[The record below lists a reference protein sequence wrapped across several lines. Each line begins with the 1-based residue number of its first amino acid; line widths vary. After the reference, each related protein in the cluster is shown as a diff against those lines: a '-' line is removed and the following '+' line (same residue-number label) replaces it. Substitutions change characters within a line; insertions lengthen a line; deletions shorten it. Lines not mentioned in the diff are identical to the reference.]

1 MSDPTVKLKLQVLQD
16 GLQNIG
22 TMIDGLE
29 QAGIETSSLRDQA
42 GKLATQLG
50 ELTGE
55 VSRGTSPFEQ
65 LDKALGGAG
74 GGLTEM
80 ASAAAKAVTPTE
92 QAAAEAG
99 ALAAMMTKLGTV
111 IEATQ
116 RLDELRAKSD
126 QVRASLQNAERVLA
140 DYEDYVGG
148 AAKATQ
154 EEAAQLSAMEN
165 RVREARVAF
174 LAHNDAVSQAE
185 ARMRELGVEV
195 EQTAAAESRAADDA
209 QAMATAT
216 RRMGSEAQV
225 ADENISKT
233 RRGLESISTQLR
245 ETKDQIV
252 GFFAAQAS
260 AQAVGEVAK
269 LADAWKN
276 MEGRLRIAL
285 GAQTDVNAAMQA
297 VVDLSLRTYSSLQAT
312 TDLYTKLNTL
322 APGLVKGQQD
332 ALRLTETIA
341 KASQLGGASAQATEA
356 ALVQLNQALQSGVLR
371 GDEFNSIMEQSPR
384 LAQAMADGLGVPRTA
399 LRSLAEQGQ
408 LTAQAVIQAL
418 RNQSQAIDAEFTQLP
433 VTIERA
439 VTNLQT
445 QWARLV
451 GTVDSGIGGTAAV
464 ASGIN
469 LVANNLD
476 ALAGA
481 AERAGAVLVT
491 AMAVQG
497 VAALRAAAA
506 EMSVTGAA
514 AKLLAADLATLSR
527 PVQIAISVT
536 GFELGYQIGTWL
548 RENFTLARQLG
559 VGIAEFTT
567 ALVNDLRFVAEA
579 AAAVFTSDT
588 VSAAW
593 DRYKQRAEEQQA
605 IYRDLY
611 AETEQAPARISQAA
625 QAAQAPVQQLGA
637 TGQAAG
643 QAVAGGAAAG
653 ASGLSA
659 MSAQASATQTAIQ
672 QLATAANVQLP
683 AIGSSV
689 RQQAQALAD
698 MALKSRDVASAI
710 SKDLPEAIAKLS
722 GSDLEQFRSVM
733 VGALSQSKDQAQ
745 LLRQVIVEVGQRA
758 GEALGVDVVAAS
770 RSVSAEF
777 RTAEDNLSILIRST
791 DALKASGVDMGKVVT
806 QALEKMIEQARNT
819 AELDAVRNRI
829 EALGKAGQVSE
840 KQLTEMFDQLKAKSD
855 QLTEGINSVD
865 EALKKFG
872 LTGKAEA
879 TKTADA
885 FAEAWKRIEYDG
897 TVTMENKRAAFQKYA
912 EAVIASGDQVKI
924 KALEM
929 KAGFYDLE
937 IATDAAGQ
945 SFVRAKDSASDLA
958 NHLQNVQT
966 VAAGIGPTLKGMN
979 DQLER
984 EVTQQERLNQLQERA
999 QALKNKER
1007 NVDANG
1013 FSLDST
1019 GKQTINAAGNTYLSI
1034 VNWLKSAGLDD
1045 KKAQEIA
1052 GDFVDARG
1060 DVPYMNNPGQAKW
1073 GGSTLSDA
1081 LSHAAQSALFGS
1093 DRSGASQ
1100 KTPSKASNTDSTA
1113 SGGTSSSSTSHVV
1126 EIKLGTTTTSVNT
1139 ASESD
1144 ATSLVNV
1151 LKQLQTEAARAS

>member
-22 TMIDGLE
+22 TMIDGPE
-29 QAGIETSSLRDQA
+29 QVGIETSSLRDQA

-50 ELTGE
+50 DLTGE

-111 IEATQ
+111 IDATQ

-245 ETKDQIV
+245 ETKDQVV

-322 APGLVKGQQD
+322 TPGLVQGQQD

-451 GTVDSGIGGTAAV
+451 GTVDSGIGGTAAI

-476 ALAGA
+476 ELA
-481 AERAGAVLVT
+481 
-491 AMAVQG
+491 
-497 VAALRAAAA
+497 
-506 EMSVTGAA
+506 
-514 AKLLAADLATLSR
+514 
-527 PVQIAISVT
+527 
-536 GFELGYQIGTWL
+536 
-548 RENFTLARQLG
+548 
-559 VGIAEFTT
+559 
-567 ALVNDLRFVAEA
+567 
-579 AAAVFTSDT
+579 
-588 VSAAW
+588 
-593 DRYKQRAEEQQA
+593 
-605 IYRDLY
+605 
-611 AETEQAPARISQAA
+611 
-625 QAAQAPVQQLGA
+625 
-637 TGQAAG
+637 
-643 QAVAGGAAAG
+643 AVAG
-653 ASGLSA
+653 
-659 MSAQASATQTAIQ
+659 
-672 QLATAANVQLP
+672 
-683 AIGSSV
+683 
-689 RQQAQALAD
+689 
-698 MALKSRDVASAI
+698 
-710 SKDLPEAIAKLS
+710 
-722 GSDLEQFRSVM
+722 
-733 VGALSQSKDQAQ
+733 
-745 LLRQVIVEVGQRA
+745 RA
-758 GEALGVDVVAAS
+758 GLC
-770 RSVSAEF
+770 
-777 RTAEDNLSILIRST
+777 
-791 DALKASGVDMGKVVT
+791 
-806 QALEKMIEQARNT
+806 
-819 AELDAVRNRI
+819 
-829 EALGKAGQVSE
+829 
-840 KQLTEMFDQLKAKSD
+840 
-855 QLTEGINSVD
+855 
-865 EALKKFG
+865 
-872 LTGKAEA
+872 
-879 TKTADA
+879 
-885 FAEAWKRIEYDG
+885 W
-897 TVTMENKRAAFQKYA
+897 
-912 EAVIASGDQVKI
+912 
-924 KALEM
+924 
-929 KAGFYDLE
+929 
-937 IATDAAGQ
+937 
-945 SFVRAKDSASDLA
+945 
-958 NHLQNVQT
+958 
-966 VAAGIGPTLKGMN
+966 
-979 DQLER
+979 
-984 EVTQQERLNQLQERA
+984 
-999 QALKNKER
+999 
-1007 NVDANG
+1007 
-1013 FSLDST
+1013 
-1019 GKQTINAAGNTYLSI
+1019 
-1034 VNWLKSAGLDD
+1034 
-1045 KKAQEIA
+1045 
-1052 GDFVDARG
+1052 
-1060 DVPYMNNPGQAKW
+1060 
-1073 GGSTLSDA
+1073 
-1081 LSHAAQSALFGS
+1081 
-1093 DRSGASQ
+1093 
-1100 KTPSKASNTDSTA
+1100 
-1113 SGGTSSSSTSHVV
+1113 
-1126 EIKLGTTTTSVNT
+1126 
-1139 ASESD
+1139 
-1144 ATSLVNV
+1144 
-1151 LKQLQTEAARAS
+1151 

>member
-148 AAKATQ
+148 AATATK

-209 QAMATAT
+209 QTMATAT
-216 RRMGSEAQV
+216 RRMGTEAQT

-322 APGLVKGQQD
+322 TPGLVQGQQD

-418 RNQSQAIDAEFTQLP
+418 RNQSQAIDKEFTQLP

-567 ALVNDLRFVAEA
+567 ALVSDLRFVAEA

-611 AETEQAPARISQAA
+611 TETAQAPGRIGQAA
-625 QAAQAPVQQLGA
+625 EAAQAPVQKLGA

-653 ASGLSA
+653 AAGLSS

-683 AIGSSV
+683 AIGSNV
-689 RQQAQALAD
+689 RQQAQALAE

-770 RSVSAEF
+770 HAVSSEF
-777 RTAEDNLSILIRST
+777 RTAADNLSILIRSS
-791 DALKASGVDMGKVVT
+791 DAMKAAGVDMATVVT
-806 QALEKMIEQARNT
+806 QALEKMIDQARNA
-819 AELDAVRNRI
+819 AELDALRNRI
-829 EALGKAGQVSE
+829 SALGEAGQVSE
-840 KQLTEMFDQLKAKSD
+840 KQLTEMFDRLKTKSD
-855 QLTEGINSVD
+855 ELTLGINSVD

-872 LTGKAEA
+872 LTSQTEAKKA
-879 TKTADA
+879 ADS

-897 TVTMENKRAAFQKYA
+897 TVSMDNKRAAFQKYA

-937 IATDAAGQ
+937 IATDATGRA
-945 SFVRAKDSASDLA
+945 FVRNKSGADDFGNGLD
-958 NHLQNVQT
+958 NVGRR
-966 VAAGIGPTLKGMN
+966 AADTRTQLERMN
-979 DQLER
+979 DQLDRQISAE
-984 EVTQQERLNQLQERA
+984 ERA
-999 QALKNKER
+999 LKLKERQQALDNQRR
-1007 NVDANG
+1007 NVDSNG
-1013 FSLDST
+1013 FSLDQT

-1045 KKAQEIA
+1045 AKAQSVA
-1052 GDFVDARG
+1052 RDFVDARG

-1081 LSHAAQSALFGS
+1081 LSRAAQSALFGA

-1100 KTPSKASNTDSTA
+1100 TAPSKGTDGAA
-1113 SGGTSSSSTSHVV
+1113 SGSTSSSSTKHVV
-1126 EIKLGTTTTSVNT
+1126 EIKFGTTSGSVNV
-1139 ASESD
+1139 ASEAD
-1144 ATSLVNV
+1144 ATTLTNLLGQ
-1151 LKQLQTEAARAS
+1151 LKTAAARAS

>member
-322 APGLVKGQQD
+322 APGLVQGQQD

-356 ALVQLNQALQSGVLR
+356 ALTQLNQALQSGMLR

-418 RNQSQAIDAEFTQLP
+418 RNQSQAIDKEFTQLP

-445 QWARLV
+445 QWIKLV

-476 ALAGA
+476 ELAGVA
-481 AERAGAVLVT
+481 GRAGAVLVT

-506 EMSVTGAA
+506 EMSVTGVA
-514 AKLLAADLATLSR
+514 AKLLLADLSALSR
-527 PVQIAISVT
+527 PVQISIAVT
-536 GFELGYQIGTWL
+536 GFEIGYQLGDLL
-548 RENFTLARQLG
+548 RDNFTLARKLG

-567 ALVNDLRFVAEA
+567 ALVSDLRFLVEA

-593 DRYKQRAEEQQA
+593 DRYKQRAEEQRA

-611 AETEQAPARISQAA
+611 SEAEQAPSKIAKS
-625 QAAQAPVQQLGA
+625 
-637 TGQAAG
+637 
-643 QAVAGGAAAG
+643 
-653 ASGLSA
+653 
-659 MSAQASATQTAIQ
+659 
-672 QLATAANVQLP
+672 ATAASEDLKATGESGKQAGNNIASAATSAATALSSVTAKASEAQSALKSLADTAGVELPKVGAKAGEQALALAEAAAKSKEIAATLGKELP
-683 AIGSSV
+683 AILS
-689 RQQAQALAD
+689 
-698 MALKSRDVASAI
+698 
-710 SKDLPEAIAKLS
+710 KLS
-722 GSDLEQFRSVM
+722 GEDLNQFAFAM
-733 VGALSQSKDQAQ
+733 MAALANVQGQASLLDQ
-745 LLRQVIVEVGQRA
+745 LLTQVGQRA
-758 GEALGVDVVAAS
+758 AEALGVDVVAAS
-770 RSVSAEF
+770 RLVSAEF
-777 RTAEDNLSILIRST
+777 KNAQENLAILIRSV
-791 DALKASGVDMGKVVT
+791 DSLKAAGVDTGKVIAEAIQKMAD
-806 QALEKMIEQARNT
+806 QAKNT
-819 AELDAVRNRI
+819 TELDALRTRV
-829 EALGKAGQVSE
+829 EAIGAAGLVSE

-865 EALKKFG
+865 EALKRFG

-966 VAAGIGPTLKGMN
+966 VAAGIGPTLKSMN

-1100 KTPSKASNTDSTA
+1100 KTPSKASNADGTA

-1144 ATSLVNV
+1144 ATSLINV